1 MSKSYQDTRNKTIR
15 WCDNLLRNGIYDREQ
30 YKECVNSF
38 VDLSGGGKLP
48 EPIRPPKT
56 NNEYS
61 YSLYGKDSNYTTK
74 QLVDTETGK
83 IYIKTRNNMFLCAL
97 ENGEIRLSNGKD
109 VIDYEHLEWRLVYQK
124 NDEYL
129 IQSHFEKFLTIK
141 DDNRLM
147 ADINSMDLYSVWKII
162 KKDNYI
168 VIESLKNEGERIT
181 ADNTIKLTSGNAESQ
196 LWKIENV
203 LTNNESVI
211 QTYND
216 ENDIS
221 EKNRLMNDLR
231 QKMTRKYEKIM
242 EIKMLIVCA
251 RELEHT
257 YCAVINI
264 IKNNIN
270 SVNSEF
276 RKELGTYISQNDSSN
291 NLIQSAN
298 TRPLSSILNKY
309 KLPNSFDKNNY
320 NSLLSLLN
328 SNLFNVQPEFI
339 LNRDF
344 PMKSSDLNDTCKNLF
359 IGPTFPVLGKV
370 ITDKQA
376 HAERITTRIL
386 EAITEFNNLADEV
399 RAADEAVVAYINDIE
414 TRVNDSNTTI
424 NNNNSEI
431 KRLAN
436 ELNVVEEKNKKM
448 TIDELNIEQRDYIT
462 SQNESKID
470 SLTKEKR
477 NKYYFIIII
486 NLIIFGIII
495 YNLYNL

>member
-1 MSKSYQDTRNKTIR
+1 MLKSYQDTRNKTIK
-15 WCDNLLRNGIYDREQ
+15 WCDSLLKNGIYNRKQ
-30 YKECVNSF
+30 YSECVNSF

-48 EPIRPPKT
+48 EPIKPPKT

-83 IYIKTRNNMFLCAL
+83 IYIKTKNDMFLCPN

-109 VIDYEHLEWRLVYQK
+109 LVNYEHLEWRLVYQK

-129 IQSHFEKFLTIK
+129 IQSYFQKFLTIK

-147 ADINSMDLYSVWKII
+147 ADIDSMDLYSVWKII

-168 VIESLKNEGERIT
+168 IIESLKNEGERIT
-181 ADNTIKLTSGNAESQ
+181 ADDTIKLTSGNIETQ

-203 LTNNESVI
+203 LSNNESII

-221 EKNRLMNDLR
+221 EKTRLMNDLKI
-231 QKMTRKYEKIM
+231 KMRKKYEKIM

-257 YCAVINI
+257 YCAIINI
-264 IKNNIN
+264 IKDNVNGIN
-270 SVNSEF
+270 SDF
-276 RKELGTYISQNDSSN
+276 RKELSAYISINDTSSN
-291 NLIQSAN
+291 LVQSAN
-298 TRPLSSILNKY
+298 RRPLSSILNNY
-309 KLPNSFDKNNY
+309 NLPGDFDKNNY
-320 NSLLSLLN
+320 NSLLSLL
-328 SNLFNVQPEFI
+328 SANLFNVEPQYV

-344 PMKSSDLNDTCKNLF
+344 PMKSSDLNQTCKNLF
-359 IGPTFPVLGKV
+359 VGPTFPVLDKV
-370 ITDKQA
+370 IKDKQA
-376 HAERITTRIL
+376 HAEKISFRIRQ
-386 EAITEFNNLADEV
+386 AIEEFNKLADEV
-399 RAADEAVVAYINDIE
+399 VKADEAVVEYINNVESRIME
-414 TRVNDSNTTI
+414 NNTKI
-424 NNNNSEI
+424 NNNNNEI

-436 ELNVVEEKNKKM
+436 ELQNIEEKNNKM
-448 TIDELNIEQRDYIT
+448 TLDELNLEQKDFIT
-462 SQNESKID
+462 SENESKID
-470 SLTKEKR
+470 SLTNEKR
-477 NKYYFIIII
+477 NKYYLVIII
-486 NLIIFGIII
+486 NLLIFIFII